1 MLYFLRSC
9 PFSTNGW
16 ANPMF
21 LFWDRSLWPSHK
33 LISLWAI
40 RIQDCSLLLLLALYV
55 LRVSCFKFVHGASKL
70 LDFIIEMVFHSCR
83 WIFNP
88 NPPDFV
94 FCRDSNWQKSVL
106 STSYFIIHIFTG
118 KSPEW
123 LSKGPTHTSS
133 HNLAEVRLIQQFL
146 IFISA
151 QHTYTYIIF
160 GTSTWGYGKGLGNL
174 TM

>member
-1 MLYFLRSC
+1 MRSMLYFLRSC

-21 LFWDRSLWPSHK
+21 LFWDRSFV
-33 LISLWAI
+33 AI
-40 RIQDCSLLLLLALYV
+40 LTQDCSLLLLLLLALYV

-106 STSYFIIHIFTG
+106 YTLSFIFSQV
-118 KSPEW
+118 KA
-123 LSKGPTHTSS
+123 LSDYLKDP
-133 HNLAEVRLIQQFL
+133 
-146 IFISA
+146 
-151 QHTYTYIIF
+151 
-160 GTSTWGYGKGLGNL
+160 L
-174 TM
+174 TQVATT